1 MSDMIQVP
9 RAELAPGATPE
20 APVFVPRIDVA
31 EEPERYVLRADMP
44 GCDPAAIDVQYDN
57 GSLTIR
63 GRVPERWGSARPAHR
78 EYGVGDFFRRFN
90 VTESIDVE
98 KIGAEYA
105 DGVLTLSLPKVES
118 AKPRSIKVKP
128 A

>member
-9 RAELAPGATPE
+9 KTDLASPATSE
-20 APVFVPRIDVA
+20 APVFVPRIDVV

-44 GCDPAAIDVQYDN
+44 GCDREAIDVRYEK

-63 GRVPERWGSARPAHR
+63 GRAPERWTGVRPAHR
-78 EYGVGDFFRRFN
+78 EYGVGDFLRRFN

-98 KIGAEYA
+98 KIGADYA
-105 DGVLTLSLPKVES
+105 DGVLTLILPKVEA
-118 AKPRSIKVKP
+118 AKPRTIKVKP